1 MLTEPVVTS
10 YRADS
15 GQLLAALEQIKASQ
29 TQLSASVDKQSA
41 SLTAQNKKLNESIAF
56 WGKLNVGIAMIPGVI
71 GKIQS
76 AFSEAAELLKA
87 KSAAAGVSIE
97 NLDDALKGQLKTTEL
112 YSLAASI
119 NTAKVKLNAEQ
130 QKVLAGAIRQ
140 LGLEGKNV
148 TEVTKDFQKVL
159 ASGEANELK
168 KYGIGVVDINGKAKD
183 LAAVFR
189 DDLEPMASK
198 ASKTLET
205 SGEAMQRAANDLSD
219 AFTEAKTVLAEFG
232 AEVTSMVSGRRGD
245 DMLSFTGMMVSLAGM
260 GGQSG
265 VAARVQDEMARLQ
278 KLKDAGAAWQN
289 AVNSKWTRHEADRK
303 AKQDELDAI
312 AADIVVDGDKKVG
325 RSGGRSR
332 GPSAAEQ
339 AALASYWA
347 SINAA
352 NAAVPAAMEARTF
365 DALPIDA
372 LAEHMTTI
380 DGVLARTAAFYGS
393 SNWFEQTIGPAS
405 YFNVYAEG
413 FGMLEDAVR
422 SAAEA
427 WITGSEGGVS
437 AAKRAAAGRLTTVA
451 TEAAVQAAYNGAWAI
466 NDFAFGDVAH
476 GTMRLAAAAKFAGVA
491 IAAGAGARL
500 LGSGSGS
507 AAPGGVGGAAPA
519 LSGNTAEA
527 GNGAAT
533 NSVIVYGDSFADDS
547 PRMRA
552 RQARRLVRRAREFN

>member
-29 TQLSASVDKQSA
+29 TQLSSVVDKQTAALS
-41 SLTAQNKKLNESIAF
+41 AQNKKLSESVAF
-56 WGKLNVGIAMIPGVI
+56 WGKLNVGIAMIPGVV
-71 GKIQS
+71 GKITS
-76 AFSEAAELLKA
+76 AFDEMATLLQM
-87 KSAAAGVSIE
+87 KSAAGKVSID
-97 NLDDALKGQLKTTEL
+97 NLDDALRGQLKTTEL

-119 NTAKVKLNAEQ
+119 NSSAIKLNVAE

-140 LGLEGKNV
+140 LGLEGKNT
-148 TEVTKDFQKVL
+148 TEVAKDFAKALQT
-159 ASGEANELK
+159 GEANELK
-168 KYGIGVVDINGKAKD
+168 KYGIAVTDLNGKAKSFTD
-183 LAAVFR
+183 VLR
-189 DDLEPMASK
+189 DDLTPMADK
-198 ASKTLET
+198 ASKTMQTGAEQMR
-205 SGEAMQRAANDLSD
+205 EASNDISD
-219 AFTEAKTVLAEFG
+219 GFTKAKLALAEFG
-232 AEVTSMVSGRRGD
+232 AEVAAVVSGRSGNN
-245 DMLSFTGMMVSLAGM
+245 LSSLSGWMVAL

-265 VAARVQDEMARLQ
+265 FADFAARVRRDAAKVQAELAASTEGKDWAAGLLTKSAQAR
-278 KLKDAGAAWQN
+278 
-289 AVNSKWTRHEADRK
+289 R
-303 AKQDELDAI
+303 DELAEI
-312 AADIVVDGDKKVG
+312 AGDIIVHDGAKKTG
-325 RSGGRSR
+325 RRGSS

-372 LAEHMTTI
+372 LAEHMATI
-380 DGVLARTAAFYGS
+380 DGVLERSAQFYGN